1 MRVHNL
7 TLAVPLTPDAHIA
20 SQKAS
25 TTHLHASQQD
35 KILTTS
41 ACRIL
46 FRLNLD
52 ACRSL
57 FIFLGGLNAWTG
69 RSTRSL
75 SGSQPR

>member
-1 MRVHNL
+1 M
-7 TLAVPLTPDAHIA
+7 PDARIA

-25 TTHLHASQQD
+25 TTHLRASQQD
-35 KILTTS
+35 KILTKS
-41 ACRIL
+41 AQRIF

-57 FIFLGGLNAWTG
+57 FIFLGDLNVWTG
-69 RSTRSL
+69 RSKKLL